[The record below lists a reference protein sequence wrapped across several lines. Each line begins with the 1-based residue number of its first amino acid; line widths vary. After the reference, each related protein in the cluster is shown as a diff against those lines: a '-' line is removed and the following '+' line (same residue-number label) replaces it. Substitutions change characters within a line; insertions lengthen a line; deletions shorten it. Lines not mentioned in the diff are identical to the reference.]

1 VTSPNIQGLEL
12 ATPKAESMAVKNAI
26 KKLGGLF
33 GKYLNRV
40 EDEIIEEPQMNLEEK
55 MESLPEAIKKHPNY
69 RRTQDLPKAGILQE
83 CFTRN
88 SGYL

>member
-1 VTSPNIQGLEL
+1 
-12 ATPKAESMAVKNAI
+12 MAVKNAI

-55 MESLPEAIKKHPNY
+55 MESLPEAIKNTQTIEELKTY
-69 RRTQDLPKAGILQE
+69 RKTGIL
-83 CFTRN
+83 
-88 SGYL
+88 